1 MSDFTRFAIYYVPPS
16 GPLEQFGAQWLG
28 WDIAT
33 GSPAQHPHVD
43 GLDIGAVTETPR
55 KYGFHATLKPPFRL
69 AGSHGEVELQSAVA
83 DLADILRPV
92 KLDGLKM
99 NQIGSFLAF
108 TVEGSQSGL
117 NALAAA
123 CVRELDHF
131 RAPAS
136 ASETERRKSA
146 GLTDR
151 QTELLMQW
159 GYPYVM
165 EEFKFHMTLT
175 GKLDPDTTTRS
186 KAAIEA
192 LSLGALP
199 RPFVVD
205 AIALVG
211 ERPDGRFETIRRYSL
226 NG

>member
-1 MSDFTRFAIYYVPPS
+1 MSDYTRFAIYYVPPE
-16 GPLEQFGAQWLG
+16 GPLEQFGATWLG
-28 WDIAT
+28 WDIAA
-33 GSPAQHPHVD
+33 GSAAPHPQVD
-43 GLDIGAVTETPR
+43 GLDLEAVTDKPR

-165 EEFKFHMTLT
+165 EEFKFHMTLS
-175 GKLDPDTTTRS
+175 GKLDPETATRAM
-186 KAAIEA
+186 AAVET
-192 LSLGALP
+192 LSFGALP
-199 RPFVVD
+199 RPFIID

-226 NG
+226 HG